1 MRSLAIYG
9 SPGLEYCLAVYRPQ
23 LQANTS
29 WKDTVEW
36 LYEKHFNKLH
46 GMAFRKLADKSKVRD
61 VVQEV
66 FKRLLSKERQF
77 DSEESAEKFLYRS
90 FKNLLCTRFPS
101 IDVEEAADGKEAFQ
115 KIADHVPEIVFMDI
129 KLPGEN
135 GLQITKKVKAKYP
148 EIIVI
153 ILTYYDSP
161 EHREAA
167 MQCGANHF
175 FSKGASTQE
184 VVELL
189 QSIIS
194 EKGLDANEG

>member
-1 MRSLAIYG
+1 MLKTLIVEDNSTFRRSL
-9 SPGLEYCLAVYRPQ
+9 
-23 LQANTS
+23 
-29 WKDTVEW
+29 K
-36 LYEKHFNKLH
+36 
-46 GMAFRKLADKSKVRD
+46 
-61 VVQEV
+61 EV
-66 FKRLLSKERQF
+66 
-77 DSEESAEKFLYRS
+77 
-90 FKNLLCTRFPS
+90 LCTRFPS
-101 IDVEEAADGKEAFQ
+101 IDVEEAADGKEALQ

-153 ILTYYDSP
+153 ILTYYDLP

-167 MQCGANHF
+167 LQCGANHF
-175 FSKGASTQE
+175 LSKGTSPQE

-194 EKGLDANEG
+194 EKGLDSNEG